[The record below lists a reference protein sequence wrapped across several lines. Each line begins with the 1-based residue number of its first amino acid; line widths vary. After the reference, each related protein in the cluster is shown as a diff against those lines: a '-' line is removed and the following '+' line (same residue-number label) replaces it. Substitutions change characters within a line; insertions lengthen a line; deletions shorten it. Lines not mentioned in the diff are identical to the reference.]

1 MGQIIIFAFLAISFF
16 TVVLVAVHFQ
26 KEEAKRFDEEINH
39 NGWTKVK
46 QNRGFDLLS
55 ENEKW
60 RVEFRGS
67 MNTKT
72 QASVIWSHPIS
83 SQTPLVI
90 LSKMG
95 IGIMDDI
102 PVQGLQMQYS
112 KELGH
117 LTPFSVNTANF
128 MNRYAIYGNP
138 VDQNHPLLTEEI
150 QNIFLSYVGAKI
162 ILVVFPDVLQIR
174 LRDRNVKS
182 QIPPMIEL
190 GRNIITALNR

>member
-1 MGQIIIFAFLAISFF
+1 MI
-16 TVVLVAVHFQ
+16 LVYVQ
-26 KEEAKRFDEEINH
+26 KKESKRFDEEIKDY
-39 NGWTKVK
+39 GWTRVQ

-67 MNTKT
+67 MNTKN

-95 IGIMDDI
+95 ISIMDDI
-102 PVQGLQMQYS
+102 PIQGLQIQYS

-128 MNRYAIYGNP
+128 MSRYAVYGNP

-150 QNIFLSYVGAKI
+150 QNILLSYVGAKI

>member
-1 MGQIIIFAFLAISFF
+1 MEKIFIVIFLQVAFFGFIA
-16 TVVLVAVHFQ
+16 VLTYFQ
-26 KEEAKRFDEEINH
+26 KKESKRFDEEIKGY
-39 NGWTKVK
+39 GWKKVQ
-46 QNRGFDLLS
+46 QNRGFDLRP
-55 ENEKW
+55 ETEEWK
-60 RVEFRGS
+60 VEFRGS
-67 MNTKT
+67 RNTKN

-95 IGIMDDI
+95 ISIMDDI
-102 PVQGLQMQYS
+102 PIQGLQMQYS

-117 LTPFSVNTANF
+117 LTSFSVNKENF

-138 VDQNHPLLTEEI
+138 VDQNHPLLIQEI
-150 QNIFLSYVGAKI
+150 QNILLSYVGAKI

-182 QIPPMIEL
+182 QIPPMVEL
-190 GRNIITALNR
+190 GRNIITALNH